1 MLGDSEND
9 VYFAHAVYT
18 LNKDSSLET
27 GQVKSEYFW
36 EVNSISYKTNTC
48 FNCFSFFFFFFFFFQ
63 EALDFIESQSKV
75 KRPFF
80 LYWAPDAT
88 HGPVYAS
95 SKFLGNSQRGL
106 LVE

>member
-1 MLGDSEND
+1 MFGDSEND
-9 VYFAHAVYT
+9 VYFTHAVYT
-18 LNKDSSLET
+18 LTKDSSLET
-27 GQVKSEYFW
+27 GQVKLEYSW
-36 EVNSISYKTNTC
+36 EVNSTSYETNTC
-48 FNCFSFFFFFFFFFQ
+48 FTCFPFFFQ

>member
-1 MLGDSEND
+1 MFGDSEND
-9 VYFAHAVYT
+9 VYFSHAVYT
-18 LNKDSSLET
+18 LTKDSSLET
-27 GQVKSEYFW
+27 GQVKLEYFW
-36 EVNSISYKTNTC
+36 EVNSTSYKTNTC
-48 FNCFSFFFFFFFFFQ
+48 FTCFSFFFFQ

-75 KRPFF
+75 KTPFF

>member
-1 MLGDSEND
+1 MFGDSEND
-9 VYFAHAVYT
+9 VYFSHAVYT
-18 LNKDSSLET
+18 LTKDSSLET
-27 GQVKSEYFW
+27 GQVKLEYFW
-36 EVNSISYKTNTC
+36 EVNSTSYKTNTC
-48 FNCFSFFFFFFFFFQ
+48 FTCFSFFSFQ

-88 HGPVYAS
+88 HSPVYAS

-106 LVE
+106 LVK